1 MSFKIKTP
9 DFDLGTI
16 EIENIFINDFMPS
29 ADGVY
34 VKVYLMALKLAKDY
48 NGNQKYGNK
57 SLSAILN
64 IPLTDVISAWK
75 YWESKSVVH
84 IINKINDSNFDVE
97 FISLRQLFIDK
108 NYYSPHKSQDLIIK
122 SIKETRYSALFE
134 RINQNLGNELQANE
148 RISLMTFLDKND
160 TDDDLVVE
168 SFNSLK
174 RGAYTSRINTVKK
187 RLFNWKDLDIKSVDD
202 LLNYKSKTSETYIN
216 YKKIL
221 EALGHPWDNPTSGD
235 KEVINKWM
243 KEYNFDISFILTKIN
258 EITKKIRN
266 PNMNYLDAVFTSI
279 FKGEEPIKKA
289 KPESKSTKKKN
300 TFHNFSTDDENN
312 LTEEELE
319 NMLVRNIKHR

>member
-48 NGNQKYGNK
+48 NGDKKYGNK

-64 IPLTDVISAWK
+64 IPLTDVINAWK
-75 YWESKSVVH
+75 YWESKSVIN
-84 IINKINDSNFDVE
+84 IINKINDSNFDIE
-97 FISLRQLFIDK
+97 FVSLRQLFIDK
-108 NYYSPHKSQDLIIK
+108 NYYSPQKSQDLIVK
-122 SIKETRYSALFE
+122 SIKENRYSTLFE

-148 RISLMTFLDKND
+148 RMNLMEFLDKND
-160 TDDDLVVE
+160 TNDDLVIE
-168 SFNSLK
+168 AFNSLK
-174 RGAYTSRINTVKK
+174 RGAYTSRISTAKK
-187 RLFNWKDLDIKSVDD
+187 RLFNWKDLNINTIDD

-221 EALGHPWDNPTSGD
+221 EALGHPWDNPSSGD
-235 KEVINKWM
+235 KEVIDKWINV
-243 KEYNFDISFILTKIN
+243 YNFDIASILKKIK
-258 EITKKIRN
+258 EITKKTRN

-279 FKGEEPIKKA
+279 YKGEEPIKKV
-289 KPESKSTKKKN
+289 KPETKSTKKKN
-300 TFHNFSTDDENN
+300 AFHNFSTDDENN

-319 NMLVRNIKHR
+319 KMLVRNIKPR